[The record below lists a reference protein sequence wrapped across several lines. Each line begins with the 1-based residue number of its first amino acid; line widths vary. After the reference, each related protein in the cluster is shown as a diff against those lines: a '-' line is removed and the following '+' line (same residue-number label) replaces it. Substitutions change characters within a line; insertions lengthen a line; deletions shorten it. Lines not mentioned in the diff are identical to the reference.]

1 MSKRPKNGACKLNM
15 ATRAATFSAKIRT
28 LTDFHVRIACNQQ
41 LSNAEIVTTLRYF
54 QQTLVGFLKEVPPEN
69 SNLFERFAI
78 DTPRT
83 SFFPNLNYS
92 GLFYGIV
99 NLLDAFPLLTSGQA
113 VVAEAILDTLKALY
127 FFLDR
132 DCIDQMPYLIASQL
146 GVFPNQL
153 DKKIVHLL
161 ADCIIPYSL
170 GEPASGGLSIP
181 AVLMLIFQHSMDTTL
196 HTLILESLM
205 ARRENIYHDLIAV
218 IAKAWTPTPC
228 QNTSCV
234 DKDPSAR
241 KCYDPVACAK
251 YGETAPPISLCQKCV
266 SEGSI
271 ETDLPVL
278 FICQPMAASTSTI
291 CQNKGC
297 ESANRVAVGTC
308 FEEDCTRSHGYVPLR
323 LCQECLTALHSNPIA
338 ESHIRHQRMLCA
350 WGSPIERNMIEAVVK
365 LLKETQLEGTES
377 EGKRPKWLRQL
388 EGGQVLGKDI
398 DAMSDE
404 RRMLSRFGVWMM
416 CALCPPT
423 PDAPPHAIGYIMSMV
438 FQWFSTT
445 ALLPN
450 DSMGST
456 IEQLKS
462 DFASDWVN
470 MAISNHYETLV
481 NILLPNLPEYAQVG
495 GIWDRFCSKKE
506 QLREGLS
513 KLLSLMPYDVISF
526 ETWSRVMPHWLQTIS
541 QDVDEDDL
549 MELKVLLCK
558 IFEPDLCPLPF
569 EHNKVYEFVAVRLN
583 SGVYDDML
591 HSLDWLHLLSRI
603 NIRISLTMLL
613 DMFLECLT
621 RLRQTKICVLADE
634 SICSDDHLDGGVGP
648 LALEVVMVDVIAQQ
662 INLSEIGPH
671 EMSTLVQQHFFTVA
685 ALLLQY
691 PPESEQPAQHQHSC
705 QNPDTD
711 QHADCQRCQQS
722 AFLYQVLMHLTEQM
736 CPKDEIRIDVDSANM
751 NMSDWLAEVQLTDS
765 LTTPSYLSNQTSPR
779 NPSFQGLGG
788 SPMLGDDDA
797 FKMDEKRQPHS
808 LTDTGIPKTASVHEV
823 VSKDEFVGVL
833 PSEEVETAMA
843 QATTLTETDVG
854 HETCQIITATTMLE
868 SQKNTPMQ
876 PKRSRTEFWDTSV
889 GRFRFQLDQ
898 LPASLRYIYALLEN
912 IDRELDPDVQYFLL
926 SVLKYL
932 CLHCEA
938 LNNARREHR
947 GFLIWIQENFFIPKL
962 WTLLRSDYSQVGQ
975 LAVPLLIHAITLP
988 CGEEVFW
995 NTVNR
1000 EFTNDSWEVRFKAV
1014 ERVYVLAHMVIVAPV
1029 KANRLLQTCLSC
1041 AFSHL
1046 VVSAHDPNPAVA
1058 QRAILAIKSMPAS
1071 SKQVMCICFEAQF
1084 DSCILDRPLIISRI
1098 NLLTSL
1104 VPEDDA
1110 YILTWDF
1117 FIQRFETLALEA
1129 QLKSHVGDSTFVQD
1143 LLHTDPMSE
1152 LYQRKVNKARQSLN
1166 EAERVRSIVKSLRD
1180 NSLKHQLT
1188 MNSKIDRVTGEEAS
1202 SSFPLS
1208 SSLTP
1213 KSGMGNYSRLREFT
1227 DEESNL
1233 CLLLNRVV
1241 DMENTERHTVYLT
1254 MTLFVR
1260 FLCNKKCGAADEKA
1274 SAKKQ
1279 SVLFRYFNT
1288 LLGFSNSEK
1297 CFTIPPNRLRKAAVC
1312 TAFLTGLPEI
1322 LDNNLMIGNQL
1333 LVHLP
1338 SPQKFAS
1345 DQSAAD
1351 YSLQLLDQPSRHSW
1365 LHTLILILYKYRC
1378 DTPQISN
1385 TIEKLILI
1393 VIATLECQ
1401 CHVCEEKESASDYR
1415 QTEFSFYSASSDDE
1429 SGVEETQVIEE
1440 EEDDAELKS
1449 KASLDRLQA
1458 SSGTGPFQH
1467 TRPETLKVSGD
1478 SGTQQ
1483 VKFTTASSD
1492 SALSSKAGPSRRPKK
1507 RNRKKQQ
1514 QVQQFQQPHSRPE
1527 FIDTPQFPWHDTNI
1541 FVPGNSKSTGKQLIR
1556 VILHQLSSSGIALQL
1571 FDSKI
1576 PRNLN
1581 SFWATL
1587 SYSLSE
1593 FTELNPVS
1601 FMQCLLDDVMESWPQ
1616 KPARILHNLA
1626 AYIVNIPND
1635 SYLNN
1640 WAAAVGQFDTFF
1652 RRYHSQLV
1660 SASSNNNNGNGA
1672 PAQSDYPLKSTV
1684 TIMTALLRVQNFS
1697 TFKSCVSLVESYSK
1711 WLAEVLHYCRA
1722 DLRDLMALCTACN
1735 RGLIRER
1742 DKQCVARAV
1751 VCELIQAIK
1760 FKCELAE
1767 KNYVTIVE
1775 LILQDYGEEISEQ
1788 IADVD
1793 QFNTGASEAVRPFM
1807 TEILEFIADLH
1818 ILSKLKKQTNSD
1830 RIGGDLKAGLSE
1842 VIALEMSR
1850 PAVRDSR
1857 TVMRFIPWLYS
1868 PPSMTSAPP
1877 GAFAES
1883 VTNVRILSWIL
1894 VGALHA
1900 SQNCLP
1906 VPISCTSQMA
1916 DYIHFVLTGFADQSK
1931 LWTIYCE
1938 RVSTR
1943 SEDFYTKAME
1953 NILDF
1958 WSRVTPAILQLLSH
1972 SKVLADMV
1980 NLHFVNTMQA
1990 LQQCNSAVLCQLYPM
2005 WQPVL
2010 TAYHAQIPSQ
2020 LRIKLD
2026 ACENQPL
2033 DTHMSQSISSWL
2045 KKVRYKISQIE
2056 LQTSAASPF
2065 YNV

>member
-1 MSKRPKNGACKLNM
+1 MG
-15 ATRAATFSAKIRT
+15 
-28 LTDFHVRIACNQQ
+28 
-41 LSNAEIVTTLRYF
+41 
-54 QQTLVGFLKEVPPEN
+54 
-69 SNLFERFAI
+69 
-78 DTPRT
+78 
-83 SFFPNLNYS
+83 
-92 GLFYGIV
+92 
-99 NLLDAFPLLTSGQA
+99 
-113 VVAEAILDTLKALY
+113 
-127 FFLDR
+127 
-132 DCIDQMPYLIASQL
+132 
-146 GVFPNQL
+146 
-153 DKKIVHLL
+153 
-161 ADCIIPYSL
+161 
-170 GEPASGGLSIP
+170 
-181 AVLMLIFQHSMDTTL
+181 
-196 HTLILESLM
+196 
-205 ARRENIYHDLIAV
+205 
-218 IAKAWTPTPC
+218 
-228 QNTSCV
+228 
-234 DKDPSAR
+234 
-241 KCYDPVACAK
+241 
-251 YGETAPPISLCQKCV
+251 
-266 SEGSI
+266 
-271 ETDLPVL
+271 
-278 FICQPMAASTSTI
+278 ASTSTI

-323 LCQECLTALHSNPIA
+323 LCQECLTALHSNPVA
-338 ESHIRHQRMLCA
+338 ENHIRHQRMLCA

-513 KLLSLMPYDVISF
+513 KLLSLMPYD
-526 ETWSRVMPHWLQTIS
+526 TWSRVMPHWLQTIS

-569 EHNKVYEFVAVRLN
+569 EHNK
-583 SGVYDDML
+583 
-591 HSLDWLHLLSRI
+591 LLSRI
-603 NIRISLTMLL
+603 NIRISLAMLL

-621 RLRQTKICVLADE
+621 RMRQNKICMLADE
-634 SICSDDHLDGGVGP
+634 SSCSDDHLDGGVGP

-671 EMSTLVQQHFFTVA
+671 EMSTLVQQQFFSVA

-691 PPESEQPAQHQHSC
+691 PAESDQPAQHQHSC

-722 AFLYQVLMHLTEQM
+722 AFLYQVLMHLTEMM

-765 LTTPSYLSNQTSPR
+765 LTTPSHFSNQTTPR

-797 FKMDEKRQPHS
+797 FKMDEKKQPHS
-808 LTDTGIPKTASVHEV
+808 LTDTGIPKTASVQEV

-843 QATTLTETDVG
+843 QATTLTEIDVG

-912 IDRELDPDVQYFLL
+912 IDRELDPD
-926 SVLKYL
+926 
-932 CLHCEA
+932 
-938 LNNARREHR
+938 
-947 GFLIWIQENFFIPKL
+947 
-962 WTLLRSDYSQVGQ
+962 VGQ

-1084 DSCILDRPLIISRI
+1084 DSCILDRPLIIS
-1098 NLLTSL
+1098 
-1104 VPEDDA
+1104 
-1110 YILTWDF
+1110 
-1117 FIQRFETLALEA
+1117 
-1129 QLKSHVGDSTFVQD
+1129 H

-1188 MNSKIDRVTGEEAS
+1188 MNSKIDRELRKLAQEALKVRGRRGATYAGGDLARLKLRKVLMMVRVVNAFRTITERLYSLSPINVIRSRAASPDPTSQSGSVVAAGAGAMGETASIAVSAAITASATGPTTLSLNLAGEEG
-1202 SSFPLS
+1202 SSFPLSPLS

-1227 DEESNL
+1227 DEE
-1233 CLLLNRVV
+1233 R
-1241 DMENTERHTVYLT
+1241 
-1254 MTLFVR
+1254 
-1260 FLCNKKCGAADEKA
+1260 CGAADEKA

-1312 TAFLTGLPEI
+1312 TAFITGLPEI
-1322 LDNNLMIGNQL
+1322 LDNNLMIGNQ
-1333 LVHLP
+1333 
-1338 SPQKFAS
+1338 
-1345 DQSAAD
+1345 
-1351 YSLQLLDQPSRHSW
+1351 
-1365 LHTLILILYKYRC
+1365 YRC
-1378 DTPQISN
+1378 DTPQISS

-1393 VIATLECQ
+1393 VISTLECQ
-1401 CHVCEEKESASDYR
+1401 CHVCEEKENVSDYR
-1415 QTEFSFYSASSDDE
+1415 QTEFSFYSGSSDDE
-1429 SGVEETQVIEE
+1429 SGVEESQVIEE
-1440 EEDDAELKS
+1440 EEDDGELKS

-1458 SSGTGPFQH
+1458 SSSTGPFQH
-1467 TRPETLKVSGD
+1467 ARPETLKVSGD

-1483 VKFTTASSD
+1483 VKFTTASD
-1492 SALSSKAGPSRRPKK
+1492 FALSSKAGPSRRPKK

-1514 QVQQFQQPHSRPE
+1514 QGQQYQQPHSRPDYVRLSCGFCNE
-1527 FIDTPQFPWHDTNI
+1527 IIEKFDEETISLCLIAISTFMHREPAMAAPILFRV
-1541 FVPGNSKSTGKQLIR
+1541 FVVANRKAINSC
-1556 VILHQLSSSGIALQL
+1556 HSSS
-1571 FDSKI
+1571 
-1576 PRNLN
+1576 
-1581 SFWATL
+1581 
-1587 SYSLSE
+1587 
-1593 FTELNPVS
+1593 
-1601 FMQCLLDDVMESWPQ
+1601 
-1616 KPARILHNLA
+1616 
-1626 AYIVNIPND
+1626 
-1635 SYLNN
+1635 
-1640 WAAAVGQFDTFF
+1640 
-1652 RRYHSQLV
+1652 
-1660 SASSNNNNGNGA
+1660 
-1672 PAQSDYPLKSTV
+1672 TV
-1684 TIMTALLRVQNFS
+1684 
-1697 TFKSCVSLVESYSK
+1697 E
-1711 WLAEVLHYCRA
+1711 
-1722 DLRDLMALCTACN
+1722 
-1735 RGLIRER
+1735 
-1742 DKQCVARAV
+1742 
-1751 VCELIQAIK
+1751 
-1760 FKCELAE
+1760 
-1767 KNYVTIVE
+1767 
-1775 LILQDYGEEISEQ
+1775 
-1788 IADVD
+1788 
-1793 QFNTGASEAVRPFM
+1793 
-1807 TEILEFIADLH
+1807 
-1818 ILSKLKKQTNSD
+1818 
-1830 RIGGDLKAGLSE
+1830 
-1842 VIALEMSR
+1842 
-1850 PAVRDSR
+1850 
-1857 TVMRFIPWLYS
+1857 
-1868 PPSMTSAPP
+1868 
-1877 GAFAES
+1877 
-1883 VTNVRILSWIL
+1883 
-1894 VGALHA
+1894 
-1900 SQNCLP
+1900 
-1906 VPISCTSQMA
+1906 
-1916 DYIHFVLTGFADQSK
+1916 
-1931 LWTIYCE
+1931 
-1938 RVSTR
+1938 
-1943 SEDFYTKAME
+1943 
-1953 NILDF
+1953 
-1958 WSRVTPAILQLLSH
+1958 
-1972 SKVLADMV
+1972 
-1980 NLHFVNTMQA
+1980 
-1990 LQQCNSAVLCQLYPM
+1990 
-2005 WQPVL
+2005 
-2010 TAYHAQIPSQ
+2010 
-2020 LRIKLD
+2020 
-2026 ACENQPL
+2026 
-2033 DTHMSQSISSWL
+2033 
-2045 KKVRYKISQIE
+2045 
-2056 LQTSAASPF
+2056 
-2065 YNV
+2065 